1 MTTLPSWLKIAV
13 FSALLSGCARE
24 AGEAQAPAPGWAAGW
39 VLPAGNYEFPP
50 KTSPRKTGSE
60 PAHAPG
66 HTPAHGQGPAP
77 SVPVTPSPLRFAAAP
92 GVPTYADGRPRPL
105 APELI
110 AAEFPGGEACVEQ
123 LRGAAVPFQVVSD
136 KRGVDTPVA
145 IEGPIGGVRYWTVG
159 AGPMVADCR
168 LALALA
174 KVAPEFRGLGISA
187 MRFSGAYS
195 YRMAKVGRLSL
206 HAYGLA
212 LDVHEIT
219 ADGKSYVVAHDFA
232 RGLPNG
238 CADGAPV
245 LNRLACR
252 LAQLRLFQELLTPD
266 SNADHRD
273 HLHIA
278 IAREP
283 SERHDGPTAQ
293 PHALSAS
300 REKSE

>member
-1 MTTLPSWLKIAV
+1 MAKVLGLLGIGL
-13 FSALLSGCARE
+13 FGALLSGCAHE
-24 AGEAQAPAPGWAAGW
+24 AGQAQAPAPGWAAGW
-39 VLPAGNYEFPP
+39 VLPASEYEFPP
-50 KTSPRKTGSE
+50 KTLPRKQE
-60 PAHAPG
+60 AAPAHATRG
-66 HTPAHGQGPAP
+66 NTPQPP
-77 SVPVTPSPLRFAAAP
+77 SPSPLRFAAAP

-110 AAEFPGGEACVEQ
+110 AAEFPGGDSCLSE
-123 LRGAAVPFQVVSD
+123 LRSAGVPFQVVTE
-136 KRGVDTPVA
+136 KRGVATPVA
-145 IEGPIGGVRYWTVG
+145 LDGPIGGVRYWTIG
-159 AGPMVADCR
+159 AGPMVSDCR

-174 KVAPEFRGLGISA
+174 KVAPELRAMGISA

-212 LDVHEIT
+212 LDVHEVT
-219 ADGKSYVVAHDFA
+219 ADGKSYVVAKDFK

-238 CADGAPV
+238 CAAEAPL

-252 LAQLRLFQELLTPD
+252 FAQLRLFQELLTPD

-278 IAREP
+278 IARAP
-283 SERHDGPTAQ
+283 D
-293 PHALSAS
+293 
-300 REKSE
+300 

>member
-1 MTTLPSWLKIAV
+1 MPLLRSLLAIGL
-13 FSALLSGCARE
+13 FGALLSGCAHE
-24 AGEAQAPAPGWAAGW
+24 AGQAQAPAPGWAAGW
-39 VLPAGNYEFPP
+39 VLPARNYEFPP
-50 KTSPRKTGSE
+50 KTLPRQPEAE
-60 PAHAPG
+60 PAHPTRG
-66 HTPAHGQGPAP
+66 NTP
-77 SVPVTPSPLRFAAAP
+77 TPPPLLLSPLRFAAAP

-110 AAEFPGGEACVEQ
+110 AAEFPSGDACLSE
-123 LRGAAVPFQVVSD
+123 LRSAGVPFQLASD
-136 KRGVDTPVA
+136 KRGVSTPIA
-145 IEGPIGGVRYWTVG
+145 IEGPIGGVRYWTLG

-174 KVAPEFRGLGISA
+174 KVAPELRGLGISA

-212 LDVHEIT
+212 IDVHEVT
-219 ADGKSYVVAHDFA
+219 ADGKSYVVARDFSK
-232 RGLPNG
+232 GLPNG
-238 CADGAPV
+238 CAVDAPL

-266 SNADHRD
+266 SNADHHD

-278 IAREP
+278 IARAP
-283 SERHDGPTAQ
+283 D
-293 PHALSAS
+293 
-300 REKSE
+300 

>member
-1 MTTLPSWLKIAV
+1 MLRRGNVP
-13 FSALLSGCARE
+13 R
-24 AGEAQAPAPGWAAGW
+24 PPP
-39 VLPAGNYEFPP
+39 VL
-50 KTSPRKTGSE
+50 
-60 PAHAPG
+60 
-66 HTPAHGQGPAP
+66 
-77 SVPVTPSPLRFAAAP
+77 SPLRFAAAP

-110 AAEFPGGEACVEQ
+110 AAEFPGGDACLGD
-123 LRGAAVPFQVVSD
+123 LRAAGVPFQVVTD
-136 KRGVDTPVA
+136 KRGVATPVA
-145 IEGPIGGVRYWTVG
+145 IEGPIGGVRYWTIG
-159 AGPMVADCR
+159 AGPMVSDCR

-174 KVAPEFRGLGISA
+174 KVAPELRGLGITA

-212 LDVHEIT
+212 LDIHEVT
-219 ADGKSYVVAHDFA
+219 AYGRSYVVARDFSRA
-232 RGLPNG
+232 LPNG
-238 CADGAPV
+238 CAAEAPV

-278 IAREP
+278 IARSP
-283 SERHDGPTAQ
+283 D
-293 PHALSAS
+293 
-300 REKSE
+300 

>member
-1 MTTLPSWLKIAV
+1 MPALRSLLGIAL
-13 FSALLSGCARE
+13 FGGLLFGCARE

-39 VLPAGNYEFPP
+39 VLPAESYEFPP
-50 KTSPRKTGSE
+50 KTLPRKQTAE
-60 PAHAPG
+60 PA
-66 HTPAHGQGPAP
+66 PATRGVSPTRKLT
-77 SVPVTPSPLRFAAAP
+77 PVTPIALSPLRFAATE

-110 AAEFPGGEACVEQ
+110 AAEFPSGDACLNQ
-123 LRGAAVPFQVVSD
+123 LRSGGVQFQVVAD
-136 KRGVDTPVA
+136 KRGVQTPIA
-145 IEGPIGGVRYWTVG
+145 LEGSIGGVRYWTVG
-159 AGPMVADCR
+159 AGPMVSDCR

-174 KVAPEFRGLGISA
+174 KIAPELRGLGITA

-212 LDVHEIT
+212 LDVHEVT
-219 ADGKSYVVAHDFA
+219 ADGRSFVVAKDFA
-232 RGLPNG
+232 KGLPNG
-238 CADGAPV
+238 CAANAPL

-252 LAQLRLFQELLTPD
+252 FAQLRLFQELLTPD

-278 IAREP
+278 IARAPE
-283 SERHDGPTAQ
+283 
-293 PHALSAS
+293 
-300 REKSE
+300 